1 MSSGFKI
8 NILSMRD
15 DPRLAGFRYNLQLFA
30 AEDEGRTEEPT
41 EKKLREAREKGKVAR
56 TQELPQAAVVIA
68 GIFTLLFIGSWIIA
82 IITGMLEYYLSNFST
97 LYATEKTMR
106 REFMRIIAE
115 VSKVML
121 PFYIAIIAAAFI
133 SNVIQVGIQVSA
145 HPLKPDF
152 SKLKFDPATIVKK
165 VLFSKQVAM
174 NLFKSLFKVTVIGT
188 ISFVIIY
195 SDFEKI
201 LMMPDLSVVVA
212 AQITLIAAL
221 KIILWTTLAMLV
233 LSIPDYIFQKKEF
246 IESQKMTKQ
255 QVKEEW
261 KESMG
266 DPHMKARLKE
276 MQRDLAMKNMIK
288 EVPKADVVVTNPTH
302 YAVALKYDRDTMDAP
317 ELIAKGVDSMAI
329 KIREIARENDI
340 PLIENRPLAR
350 EIYGRLEVGD
360 VVPEDLFKAVAFIYK
375 QLYEMKRYRAAI

>member
-1 MSSGFKI
+1 
-8 NILSMRD
+8 
-15 DPRLAGFRYNLQLFA
+15 
-30 AEDEGRTEEPT
+30 
-41 EKKLREAREKGKVAR
+41 
-56 TQELPQAAVVIA
+56 
-68 GIFTLLFIGSWIIA
+68 
-82 IITGMLEYYLSNFST
+82 
-97 LYATEKTMR
+97 
-106 REFMRIIAE
+106 
-115 VSKVML
+115 
-121 PFYIAIIAAAFI
+121 
-133 SNVIQVGIQVSA
+133 
-145 HPLKPDF
+145 
-152 SKLKFDPATIVKK
+152 
-165 VLFSKQVAM
+165 M
-174 NLFKSLFKVTVIGT
+174 NLFKSLFKVAVIAS
-188 ISFVIIY
+188 ISFVIIR

-201 LMMPDLSVVVA
+201 LMMPDLSLVVA

-233 LSIPDYIFQKKEF
+233 LSIPDYIFQKREF

-276 MQRDLAMKNMIK
+276 LQREIAMKNMIK

-350 EIYGRLEVGD
+350 EIYGRLDVGD
-360 VVPEDLFKAVAFIYK
+360 IIPEDLFRAVAFIYK